1 MSFFTFFSFVKVKE
15 NQFGEIL
22 SLISWINPHLACF
35 NQHVFFVS
43 KFSNLVVIVG
53 KKMEEIIQIQGKF

>member
-22 SLISWINPHLACF
+22 NLISWINPHLACF
-35 NQHVFFVS
+35 NQHVFLVS
-43 KFSNLVVIVG
+43 KFSKLVVIVG
-53 KKMEEIIQIQGKF
+53 KKMEIIQIQGKF